1 VVLLPEKCLK
11 VDWAAPEE
19 ISTPVGREDDR
30 VVFARVR
37 FDAGIRKEFV
47 VSLKKYL
54 DYLEST
60 LQ

>member
-1 VVLLPEKCLK
+1 MNDTDREMT
-11 VDWAAPEE
+11 APEE

-37 FDAGIRKEFV
+37 FDSAIRKEFV
-47 VSLKKYL
+47 ASLKKYL
-54 DYLEST
+54 DYLETT